1 MAGLSLDAGALIAAQ
16 RNERDFWAFL
26 DQVISDGVVPQIPA
40 GALAQAWRGGALSA
54 LLARL
59 LKDCEVVS
67 LDEDLAKESG
77 ELIARAKTRDAVD
90 ASVVASAARI
100 RGTIVTS
107 DPDDLRRLAQHVKGV
122 RILDLRD
129 VGKATK

>member
-1 MAGLSLDAGALIAAQ
+1 MAGLSLDTGALIAAQ
-16 RNERDFWAFL
+16 RNERDFWVFL

-40 GALAQAWRGGALSA
+40 GALAQAWRGGPLSA
-54 LLARL
+54 PLARL
-59 LKDCEVVS
+59 LKDCESVS

-90 ASVVASAARI
+90 ASVVAGAART

-107 DPDDLRRLAQHVKGV
+107 DPDDLRRLVQHVKGV
-122 RILDLRD
+122 RILDLRELR
-129 VGKATK
+129 KPRK